1 MLQEEQTRRRG
12 SRGEKAVLEPLRS
25 NLSLFGELAARYEV
39 AFQPD
44 RPDSMPAIH
53 SPQDVYN
60 LVGAEMSMLAQEQM
74 RVLLMNI
81 KNKVVAQRT
90 VYQGNVNNS
99 IVRPAEVF
107 RHAVI
112 ESAPSIIVVHN
123 HPSADPTPSAE
134 DVNITRELVQAG
146 RLLGINLLDHIVIG
160 GDQWISL
167 KEKGLMSA

>member
-1 MLQEEQTRRRG
+1 M
-12 SRGEKAVLEPLRS
+12 
-25 NLSLFGELAARYEV
+25 
-39 AFQPD
+39 
-44 RPDSMPAIH
+44 
-53 SPQDVYN
+53 
-60 LVGAEMSMLAQEQM
+60 
-74 RVLLMNI
+74 
-81 KNKVVAQRT
+81 
-90 VYQGNVNNS
+90 
-99 IVRPAEVF
+99 RPAEVF